1 MDLQDIVNMT
11 VHVFPDF
18 LIYGGKYCTKCRL
31 TFSNSSIKL
40 EGSTVNG
47 LKEIFSFEWAVG
59 AITKIESEWCG
70 RVSYIDFSSLLL
82 PYSPTWYLL
91 GVG

>member
-1 MDLQDIVNMT
+1 MT

-18 LIYGGKYCTKCRL
+18 IIYGDVYCTKCRL
-31 TFSNSSIKL
+31 TFSNRCIKL

-47 LKEIFSFEWAVG
+47 LKENINFEWDIG
-59 AITKIESEWCG
+59 AITRIKSEWSG

-82 PYSPTWYLL
+82 TYRPTSYLL